1 METVLSV
8 HSSLESSNYF
18 PVEKNYS
25 TRKILNVIDEA
36 VIRFFKQQAI
46 QCGAGWIQTI
56 RCIVFPER
64 KWRMGMSMDSVT
76 EYVTVCVCPQT
87 RLCAWTYHEWENVQM
102 HGWWR
107 REAAASEEQRCAMTE
122 SRWKLPKYNPGI
134 QRRNEIPLHRGEGV
148 WLNQNFFPE
157 YFLNYIN
164 PGSSATS
171 SCPHSV
177 PCCAKTRFA

>member
-64 KWRMGMSMDSVT
+64 KWRMGM
-76 EYVTVCVCPQT
+76 
-87 RLCAWTYHEWENVQM
+87 
-102 HGWWR
+102 
-107 REAAASEEQRCAMTE
+107 
-122 SRWKLPKYNPGI
+122 
-134 QRRNEIPLHRGEGV
+134 
-148 WLNQNFFPE
+148 
-157 YFLNYIN
+157 
-164 PGSSATS
+164 
-171 SCPHSV
+171 
-177 PCCAKTRFA
+177 